1 MSKIVARMR
10 PKEEP
15 RRRVDAVALRDA
27 LVLLSSGCKSAE
39 RREQAARQLLA
50 QLRRLAR
57 ARALAGL
64 LSKPG
69 YRACGDDLIEDA
81 IQHTAIAACCG
92 AARFRGST
100 PPAAVAWCLGI
111 LRNYARAEVRRRALR
126 QSDTSFLEAP
136 QLAGDTTRY
145 EGLLWHAAAQET
157 QVILGS
163 LDSQLRAHLQR
174 TRSQRAAKSLY
185 QAVRSYVVEVTGAHE
200 RDSPPAP
207 SAPANRNASPQRKA
221 RDRAYQHHHR
231 ARRILAE
238 VRAAYES
245 GVATDTRP
253 PRGTVTRV
261 EAHSK
266 LGMTSGFSLARC
278 GAECP
283 IQHWPTSAAKG
294 ARRGSEA

>member
-1 MSKIVARMR
+1 MPKTVVKMR
-10 PKEEP
+10 STEGP
-15 RRRVDAVALRDA
+15 RPGVDAVALHDS
-27 LVLLSSGCKSAE
+27 LVLLASGCKSAA

-50 QLRRLAR
+50 QLGRLAR
-57 ARALAGL
+57 ARSLARL

-111 LRNYARAEVRRRALR
+111 LRNYARSEVRRRVLR
-126 QSDTSFLEAP
+126 QPEASFLEAP

-145 EGLLWHAAAQET
+145 EGVLWRPAAQEAR
-157 QVILGS
+157 VILGS
-163 LDSQLRAHLQR
+163 LDGQLRAHLQR

-185 QAVRSYVVEVTGAHE
+185 QAVRSYVLDVAGGHE
-200 RDSPPAP
+200 RGSSPVV
-207 SAPANRNASPQRKA
+207 SAPANRNAGPQRKA

-231 ARRILAE
+231 ARCILAE

-245 GVATDTRP
+245 EIATVRRA
-253 PRGTVTRV
+253 PRDALSRV
-261 EAHSK
+261 EA
-266 LGMTSGFSLARC
+266 R
-278 GAECP
+278 
-283 IQHWPTSAAKG
+283 AKG
-294 ARRGSEA
+294 WA

>member
-1 MSKIVARMR
+1 MSKAVARMR
-10 PKEEP
+10 REEEP
-15 RRRVDAVALRDA
+15 RRGVDAVALHDS
-27 LVLLSSGCKSAE
+27 LVLLSSGCKSAA
-39 RREQAARQLLA
+39 RREQAARQLLT

-57 ARALAGL
+57 ARALARL

-126 QSDTSFLEAP
+126 QSDTSFLDAP
-136 QLAGDTTRY
+136 RLARDTTRY
-145 EGLLWHAAAQET
+145 EGVLWHAAAQEA

-163 LDSQLRAHLQR
+163 LDSQLRAYLQR

-207 SAPANRNASPQRKA
+207 RDGAGAQRKA

-231 ARRILAE
+231 ARSILAE

-245 GVATDTRP
+245 GMRTDTKP
-253 PRGTVTRV
+253 PRAGTPRV
-261 EAHSK
+261 EANAKVGHDFRIQ
-266 LGMTSGFSLARC
+266 LG
-278 GAECP
+278 
-283 IQHWPTSAAKG
+283 
-294 ARRGSEA
+294 